1 MAAAISRWIAA
12 LLLPLAVSLT
22 TAASAGPAT
31 DGDGAAAGRV
41 KSGTGFFVSRD
52 GFLVTSAHVVSGC
65 GDLSV
70 WAADGSERRSYV
82 IAANPRLDVALLWA
96 DGGRL
101 GHSAVASHG
110 PPPRTGEEVFTL
122 GFGVIATTPLHPVL
136 VEGPLLGD
144 STARPGN
151 RVLMIRA
158 RLHAGNSGGAVLA
171 GDGSLLGMII
181 GRDEA
186 HPDLGVALPSA
197 DIEALLSTYGIVLP
211 QRDPAGNA
219 RDFLG
224 AISALIQCS
233 PTSDREA
240 PPRGARLDP
249 RPSATESK

>member
-12 LLLPLAVSLT
+12 LLLPLVASLA
-22 TAASAGPAT
+22 TAAAAGPAA

-52 GFLVTSAHVVSGC
+52 GFLVTGAHVVSGC
-65 GDLSV
+65 RDLSV
-70 WAADGSERRSYV
+70 WASDGSERRSYV
-82 IAANPRLDVALLWA
+82 IAADPRLDVALLWA
-96 DGGRL
+96 DGRRL
-101 GHSAVASHG
+101 GQSAVASHG
-110 PPPRTGEEVFTL
+110 PPRTGEEVFTL
-122 GFGVIATTPLHPVL
+122 GFGVFATTPLRPLL
-136 VEGPLLGD
+136 VEGSLMGD
-144 STARPGN
+144 STALPGN

-171 GDGSLLGMII
+171 GDGSLVGMII

-211 QRDPAGNA
+211 QRDPTGNA

-233 PTSDREA
+233 PTGGRVAS
-240 PPRGARLDP
+240 PRGARLGE
-249 RPSATESK
+249 RPMQ